1 MKNFLKVSL
10 AEIASL
16 ISKLSPKEKEDLINL
31 LDRLKEEEPKTNV

>member
-31 LDRLKEEEPKTNV
+31 LNRLKEEEPKTNV